1 MKFYIASSFSN
12 MNKVREL
19 SSRLKEIGYEQTY
32 DWTQNNRA
40 SSLEALQKIG
50 LLEKKAVI
58 EADFLIV
65 LTPAGKGSHIEL
77 GMAIGAE
84 IPVYLYS
91 EDGRINNFHE
101 TSTFYHLPEVNQVIG
116 DFEKIIDK
124 VQVDFPHKIKN

>member
-1 MKFYIASSFSN
+1 MMPIPNKKIAIKIN
-12 MNKVREL
+12 AV
-19 SSRLKEIGYEQTY
+19 SRLKEIGYEQTY

-77 GMAIGAE
+77 GMAIGMLLGKRQAPY
-84 IPVYLYS
+84 IV
-91 EDGRINNFHE
+91 
-101 TSTFYHLPEVNQVIG
+101 
-116 DFEKIIDK
+116 
-124 VQVDFPHKIKN
+124 